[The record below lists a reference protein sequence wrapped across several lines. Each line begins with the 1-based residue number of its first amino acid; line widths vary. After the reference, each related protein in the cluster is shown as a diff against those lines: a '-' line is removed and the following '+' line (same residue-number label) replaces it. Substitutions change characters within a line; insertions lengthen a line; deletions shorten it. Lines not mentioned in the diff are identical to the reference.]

1 MIHKIIYE
9 CFKSVVLK

>member
-1 MIHKIIYE
+1 MNDSQNYE